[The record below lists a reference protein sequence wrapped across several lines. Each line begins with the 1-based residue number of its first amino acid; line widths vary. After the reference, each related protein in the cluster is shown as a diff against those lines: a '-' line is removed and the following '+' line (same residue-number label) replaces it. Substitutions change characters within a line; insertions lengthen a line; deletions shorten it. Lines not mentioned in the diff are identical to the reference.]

1 MSDAQDDP
9 LTELLTDIAE
19 GVALLVER
27 VDAIEDRMAAQHID
41 VSEAL
46 ATIAEIATRTYY
58 VSKPSSALP
67 DDIINAN
74 VMDAMIERWPP
85 GAIIGMSNNDRQ
97 LMSEL
102 DRHPIEAI
110 DRLIARAE
118 DHPNQSNANHLR
130 MGAFLA
136 LLKQRKYKR
145 VKEAGIER
153 DAQGRSRWRLINRSF
168 FANSSLHGCV
178 KAF

>member
-1 MSDAQDDP
+1 MSDTQDDP
-9 LTELLTDIAE
+9 LLGLLTDIAE
-19 GVALLVER
+19 GVVTLSVR
-27 VDAIEDRMAAQHID
+27 VDAMETANVTHQAQ
-41 VSEAL
+41 VNEAL

-58 VSKPSSALP
+58 ASKPSNALP

-118 DHPNQSNANHLR
+118 DHPDQSNANRLR
-130 MGAFLA
+130 MDAFLG
-136 LLKQRKYKR
+136 LLKRERGRREKAQHKG
-145 VKEAGIER
+145 AER
-153 DAQGRSRWRLINRSF
+153 DTPGRSR
-168 FANSSLHGCV
+168 
-178 KAF
+178 